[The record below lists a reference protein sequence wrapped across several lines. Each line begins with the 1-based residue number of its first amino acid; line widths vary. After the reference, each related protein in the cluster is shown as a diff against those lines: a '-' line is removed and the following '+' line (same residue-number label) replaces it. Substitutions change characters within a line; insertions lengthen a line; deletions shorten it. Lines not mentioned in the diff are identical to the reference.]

1 MFHKV
6 VIPVTLCIV
15 IIMMYILVGAVMFH
29 KWEDWDLV
37 SSAYFCFI
45 TLTTVKITTT
55 TIIITLISIF
65 TLINVKIRSTVR
77 QKIMLSF
84 SDWLWRPGSHQE
96 FLCLRGGWS
105 WYHQYSIA
113 YYLSIYY
120 NTSMVVQ
127 SFSVITT

>member
-6 VIPVTLCIV
+6 LIPVTLCIV

-29 KWEDWDLV
+29 QWEDWDLV

-55 TIIITLISIF
+55 IISIITLTSIVIL
-65 TLINVKIRSTVR
+65 TNVKIRSKVR

-105 WYHQYSIA
+105 WYHQFSIA
-113 YYLSIYY
+113 SRVLLYKYYTNI
-120 NTSMVVQ
+120 
-127 SFSVITT
+127 I

>member
-29 KWEDWDLV
+29 QWEDWDLV

-45 TLTTVKITTT
+45 TLTTVKITIT
-55 TIIITLISIF
+55 TISIITLTSIV
-65 TLINVKIRSTVR
+65 TITNVKIRSTVR
-77 QKIMLSF
+77 QKIMLSL
-84 SDWLWRPGSHQE
+84 SDWLWRPGSHEE

-105 WYHQYSIA
+105 WYHQFSIA
-113 YYLSIYY
+113 SRVLLYKYYTNI
-120 NTSMVVQ
+120 
-127 SFSVITT
+127 I

>member
-6 VIPVTLCIV
+6 LIPVTLCIV

-55 TIIITLISIF
+55 SIIIIITLTTLDTFSSASPGTSIPS
-65 TLINVKIRSTVR
+65 LK
-77 QKIMLSF
+77 L
-84 SDWLWRPGSHQE
+84 
-96 FLCLRGGWS
+96 
-105 WYHQYSIA
+105 
-113 YYLSIYY
+113 
-120 NTSMVVQ
+120 
-127 SFSVITT
+127 